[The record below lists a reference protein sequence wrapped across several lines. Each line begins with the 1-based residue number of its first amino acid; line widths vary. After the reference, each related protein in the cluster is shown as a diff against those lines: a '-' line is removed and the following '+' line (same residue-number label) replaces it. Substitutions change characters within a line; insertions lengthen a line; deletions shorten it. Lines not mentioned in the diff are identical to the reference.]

1 MVSLFQV
8 KVFFDAVY
16 QSLADYTSPLYFI
29 NRYELSIL
37 ELVVIYTLSLLITAS
52 SDNEQAAVFLEC
64 QWFHSGFHTLRT
76 ANCERK
82 PSDFS

>member
-52 SDNEQAAVFLEC
+52 SN
-64 QWFHSGFHTLRT
+64 
-76 ANCERK
+76 N
-82 PSDFS
+82 